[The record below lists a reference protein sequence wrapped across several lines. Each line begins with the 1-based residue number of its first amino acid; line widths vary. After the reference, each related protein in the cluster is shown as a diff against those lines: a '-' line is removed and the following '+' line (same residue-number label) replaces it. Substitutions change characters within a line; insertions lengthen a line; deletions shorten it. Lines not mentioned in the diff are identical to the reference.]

1 MTKNEHRTDSVQNL
15 LRSLPSMEKILSDER
30 LKEFEGLIDRD
41 CLKQI
46 CNDALEGTR
55 SQILDLGV
63 DCYNDSEF
71 FEQLKCELRCHLQ
84 PTLRPVLNCTGVV
97 VHTNLGRSCL
107 VREAAEAAASV
118 GCGYSTLEYNLEA
131 GTRGQRNIHIE
142 WLLCQ
147 LTGAEAAI
155 VVNNNAGA
163 VLLVL
168 AALAENKEVVVSR
181 GELVE
186 IGGSFRIPDIMR
198 FAGTKLTEIGCTNR
212 THLKDY
218 ENAITDETVMLMKVH
233 PSNFRITGFVSHPE
247 REEIAQLAHSRGLF
261 MVEDLGSGT
270 LLEAKILGIEGEP
283 SVSEC
288 LKAGV
293 DIVTFSG
300 DKILGGPQI
309 GAVVGK
315 KELVDKIRKYT
326 LLRALRCDK
335 MTLAAMETTLR
346 LYLSGAW
353 KKIPTLNMISVSP
366 EVLKTRALS
375 LKNDIDAV
383 CSNSRIQTKVVAVED
398 AVGGGA
404 YPERALPGWA
414 VSIFALDKK
423 LNAGILQERLRR
435 AKMPVIAGACKDELL
450 IHLRTLPSN
459 DEALLIASLR
469 EVLAVDE

>member
-1 MTKNEHRTDSVQNL
+1 
-15 LRSLPSMEKILSDER
+15 MEKILSDER
-30 LKEFEGLIDRD
+30 LKEFESLIDRD
-41 CLKQI
+41 SLKKI
-46 CNDALEGTR
+46 CNDILECTR
-55 SQILDLGV
+55 SQILNWEV
-63 DCYNDSEF
+63 KCYDDSEF
-71 FEQLKCELRCHLQ
+71 FEQLVCELKRRLQ

-107 VREAAEAAASV
+107 AREAAEAAMGVA
-118 GCGYSTLEYNLEA
+118 CGYSTLEYNLVT
-131 GTRGQRNIHIE
+131 GSRGQRNVHIE

-147 LTGAEAAI
+147 LTGAEAAV

-168 AALAENKEVVVSR
+168 AALARNKEVVVSR

-198 FAGTKLTEIGCTNR
+198 FAGTKLIEIGCTNR

-233 PSNFRITGFVSHPE
+233 PSNFRITGFVSHPA
-247 REEIAQLAHSRGLF
+247 REGIAQLAHAKGLI
-261 MVEDLGSGT
+261 MIEDLGSGT
-270 LLEAKILGIEGEP
+270 LLDAKILGIEGEP
-283 SVSEC
+283 SVCEC

-309 GAVVGK
+309 GAIVGK
-315 KELVDKIRKYT
+315 KELIDKIRKYP

-335 MTLAAMETTLR
+335 MTLTAMETTLR

-366 EVLKTRALS
+366 EELKTRALK
-375 LKNDIDAV
+375 LKKSIDAA
-383 CSNSRIQTKVVAVED
+383 CSDFRIQTNVVPVED

-404 YPERALPGWA
+404 YPERPLPGWA
-414 VSIFALDKK
+414 VSIFARDKK
-423 LNAGILQERLRR
+423 LNAGILQERLRN

-450 IHLRTLPSN
+450 IHLRTLPSD
-459 DEALLIASLR
+459 DEELLIASLR
-469 EVLAVDE
+469 EALAVDR

>member
-1 MTKNEHRTDSVQNL
+1 MRL
-15 LRSLPSMEKILSDER
+15 LPSMEKILSDER
-30 LKEFEGLIDRD
+30 LKEFESLIDRES
-41 CLKQI
+41 LKKI
-46 CNDALEGTR
+46 CNDALAHTR
-55 SQILDLGV
+55 SQILDWGEESF
-63 DCYNDSEF
+63 DDAEF
-71 FEQLKCELRCHLQ
+71 FAQLRCELKRCLQ

-107 VREAAEAAASV
+107 AREAVEAAVTV
-118 GCGYSTLEYNLEA
+118 GCGYSTLEYNLET
-131 GTRGQRNIHIE
+131 GSRGQRNVHIE

-147 LTGAEAAI
+147 LTGAEAAV

-168 AALAENKEVVVSR
+168 AALVGNKEVVVSR

-218 ENAITDETVMLMKVH
+218 ENAISDETVMLMKVH
-233 PSNFRITGFVSHPE
+233 PSNFRITGFVAQPE
-247 REEIAQLAHSRGLF
+247 REEIAQLAHSKRLF

-270 LLEAKILGIEGEP
+270 ILDAKTLGIEGEP

-315 KELVDKIRKYT
+315 KELIDKIRKYP

-335 MTLAAMETTLR
+335 MTLAAMEATLR
-346 LYLSGAW
+346 LYLSGGW
-353 KKIPTLNMISVSP
+353 NKIPTLNMISVSP
-366 EVLKTRALS
+366 EELKTRAQK
-375 LKNDIDAV
+375 LKKNIDAA
-383 CSNSRIQTKVVAVED
+383 CSDFRVQTNVVPVED

-404 YPERALPGWA
+404 YPERPLPGWA
-414 VSIFALDKK
+414 VSIFALDEK
-423 LNAGILQERLRR
+423 LNAGILQERLRN

-450 IHLRTLPSN
+450 IHLRTLPSD
-459 DEALLIASLR
+459 DEGLLIASLR
-469 EVLAVDE
+469 EVLAVTR

>member
-1 MTKNEHRTDSVQNL
+1 M
-15 LRSLPSMEKILSDER
+15 RSLPSMEKILSDDR
-30 LKEFEGLIDRD
+30 LKEFESLIDRD
-41 CLKQI
+41 SLKKI
-46 CNDALEGTR
+46 CTEALERTR
-55 SQILDLGV
+55 SQILDRGT
-63 DCYNDSEF
+63 DCYDETEF
-71 FEQLKCELRCHLQ
+71 FAQLRCELKRRLQ
-84 PTLRPVLNCTGVV
+84 PTLRPVLNCTGVA

-107 VREAAEAAASV
+107 AREAVEAAMRV
-118 GCGYSTLEYNLEA
+118 GCGYSTLEYNLET
-131 GTRGQRNIHIE
+131 GSRGQRNVHIE

-147 LTGAEAAI
+147 LTGAEAAV

-168 AALAENKEVVVSR
+168 AALAGNKEVVVSR

-186 IGGSFRIPDIMR
+186 IGGSFRIPDIMQ
-198 FAGTKLTEIGCTNR
+198 FAGTRLVEIGCTNR

-247 REEIAQLAHSRGLF
+247 REEIAQLAHSKGLL

-270 LLEAKILGIEGEP
+270 LLDAKTLGIEGEP
-283 SVSEC
+283 TVSEC

-309 GAVVGK
+309 GAIVGK
-315 KELVDKIRKYT
+315 KELIDKIRKYP

-353 KKIPTLNMISVSP
+353 KKIPTLNMINVSS
-366 EVLKTRALS
+366 EELKTRAQR
-375 LKNDIDAV
+375 LKKSIDSA
-383 CSNSRIQTKVVAVED
+383 CSDFHIQTKVVPVED

-404 YPERALPGWA
+404 YPERPLPGWA
-414 VSIFALDKK
+414 VSIFALDEK
-423 LNAGILQERLRR
+423 LNAGILQERLRGT
-435 AKMPVIAGACKDELL
+435 KMPVIAGACKDEIL
-450 IHLRTLPSN
+450 IHLRTLPCD
-459 DEALLIASLR
+459 DETSLINSLC
-469 EVLAVDE
+469 EALAVDK